1 MNTSRT
7 KSIKSGR
14 PLPTIQKKLA
24 LGLVLAG
31 LLTYQPCV
39 SCCAQESGSQSTNQ
53 KPVTA
58 TLDQGAADDDHYQHF
73 LLLFNER
80 KENHQKINQL
90 YASMPIG
97 VVQAQA
103 EQRKKINAYL
113 IRNLEIENEM
123 VQTAVSAL
131 KTPRPPQPAL
141 VNLLMLRIERR
152 LDGKN
157 SRIYFDPPQALKL
170 LEAFDESNPDLPD
183 LTSYLYYANLLSNRF
198 SKAREILE
206 NATAKGFTVPA
217 TTAPELEAYE
227 KKWKQELEYR
237 SVELADNDL
246 PRVLFETDAG
256 NIVVELFENQAP
268 NTVNN
273 FVALVEDGFYDGLT
287 FHQVDSTLSC
297 QSGCP
302 QGDGTGGAGYQIPCE
317 GQAPNSRRHFTG
329 SLSMAHDGL
338 DTGSS
343 RFLIARQPLPHLD
356 GKNTVFGQVTE
367 GMPVVYSLRRAQPGN
382 TRAHPRPPNRIL
394 KATVIRKRDHP
405 YVPRKITDNKPEP
418 DK

>member
-7 KSIKSGR
+7 NSIKSGR
-14 PLPTIQKKLA
+14 PLPAIQKKWA

-39 SCCAQESGSQSTNQ
+39 SCYAQESSSQPTNQ
-53 KPVTA
+53 EPVTA
-58 TLDQGAADDDHYQHF
+58 TPDQGVADDDHYQHF
-73 LLLFNER
+73 LLLVNER
-80 KENHQKINQL
+80 KENKQKINQL

-103 EQRKKINAYL
+103 EQRRKINAYL
-113 IRNLEIENEM
+113 KRNLEIENEM

-131 KTPRPPQPAL
+131 KTSRPPQPAL

-157 SRIYFDPPQALKL
+157 SQIYFDPPQAIKL
-170 LEAFDESNPDLPD
+170 LEALEKSNADLPD

-206 NATAKGFTVPA
+206 NATAQGFTVPA
-217 TTAPELEAYE
+217 TTAPELEAHE

-237 SVELADNDL
+237 SVELADDDL

-273 FVALVEDGFYDGLT
+273 FVALVEDGFYNGLT
-287 FHQVDSTLSC
+287 FHQVDSTYTC

-302 QGDGTGGAGYQIPCE
+302 QGNGKGGGRLP
-317 GQAPNSRRHFTG
+317 
-329 SLSMAHDGL
+329 D
-338 DTGSS
+338 
-343 RFLIARQPLPHLD
+343 PL
-356 GKNTVFGQVTE
+356 
-367 GMPVVYSLRRAQPGN
+367 
-382 TRAHPRPPNRIL
+382 
-394 KATVIRKRDHP
+394 
-405 YVPRKITDNKPEP
+405 
-418 DK
+418 

>member
-1 MNTSRT
+1 MNISRT
-7 KSIKSGR
+7 KSIKS
-14 PLPTIQKKLA
+14 LSTIQKPLA
-24 LGLVLAG
+24 IGLVLAG
-31 LLTYQPCV
+31 LLSYQPCV
-39 SCCAQESGSQSTNQ
+39 SCCAQESSSQSTDQ
-53 KPVTA
+53 EPVTA
-58 TLDQGAADDDHYQHF
+58 TPDQGVGDDDHYQHF

-80 KENHQKINQL
+80 TENKQKINQL

-113 IRNLEIENEM
+113 KRNLEIENEM
-123 VQTAVSAL
+123 VLTAVRAL
-131 KTPRPPQPAL
+131 KTASPPRPAL

-157 SRIYFDPPQALKL
+157 PQIHFDPPQAIKL
-170 LEAFDESNPDLPD
+170 LEAFDESNADLPD

-198 SKAREILE
+198 GKAREILE
-206 NATAKGFTVPA
+206 NATAQGFTVPA

-237 SVELADNDL
+237 SVELADDDL
-246 PRVLFETDAG
+246 PQVLFETDAG

-273 FVALVEDGFYDGLT
+273 FVALVEDGFYNGLT
-287 FHQVDSTLSC
+287 FHQVDSTFTC

-302 QGDGTGGAGYQIPCE
+302 KGSGNGGAGYRIPCE
-317 GQAPNSRRHFTG
+317 SKNPSSRCHFAG
-329 SLSMAHDGL
+329 SLSMAHDGP

-343 RFLIARQPLPHLD
+343 RFLITRQPLPNLD
-356 GKNTVFGQVTE
+356 GKNTVFGQVIE

-382 TRAHPRPPNRIL
+382 TRSNTRPPNRIL

-405 YVPRKITDNKPEP
+405 YVPHKITDNNNP